1 MSYTIQPEDHRLS
14 YISTPR
20 YEYMSSTQFQP
31 PAYSSSDAAGSVT
44 GSDGDKHSV
53 EENSS
58 RELMKINE
66 HLEVK
71 EENYYST
78 WRGVLAGISTFTILE
93 IFRKFFF

>member
-20 YEYMSSTQFQP
+20 YEYITSTQPQP
-31 PAYSSSDAAGSVT
+31 PSYSSSDVAGSLSEQHHLIV
-44 GSDGDKHSV
+44 K
-53 EENSS
+53 ENNSK
-58 RELMKINE
+58 ELMKINE

-71 EENYYST
+71 EQSYYSA

-93 IFRKFFF
+93 IFRNFFF